1 MKEQKTNQKT
11 NQKEETQK
19 RVSIR
24 FYLKADDNLKIEE
37 LMQTLRK
44 RGWKREKM
52 RLHELIIDELFLK
65 ADNKF
70 YESILSRLT
79 PLEYLFK
86 AKINNPT
93 LRREMEKI
101 LKRKA

>member
-1 MKEQKTNQKT
+1 MKEQKTENL
-11 NQKEETQK
+11 K
-19 RVSIR
+19 RVSMR
-24 FYLKADDNLKIEE
+24 FYVKAEDSLKVEE
-37 LMQTLRK
+37 LIKTLRK
-44 RGWKREKM
+44 RGWKKEKM